1 VALLKVTQDRRDAA
15 VVLYVAGEIDSS
27 TVDDL
32 KEHLAEAYAA
42 ASEHSARLL
51 VVDMC
56 DVSYFGSAGL
66 NGVLD
71 CHERGRVDGIAVRVV
86 ADTAE
91 VIRPIEVT
99 NLDDVL
105 RPYPTVAAAI
115 DRSDES
121 RG

>member
-1 VALLKVTQDRRDAA
+1 VALLKVTQDLRDSA

-27 TVDDL
+27 TVGDL
-32 KEHLAEAYAA
+32 KNHLDEAFTA
-42 ASEHSARLL
+42 ASDHSARLL
-51 VVDMC
+51 IVDLC
-56 DVSYFGSAGL
+56 DVTYFGSAGL

-71 CHERGRVDGIAVRVV
+71 CHERGRVDGVAVRVV

-99 NLDDVL
+99 KLDDVL

-115 DRSDES
+115 KGSDES
-121 RG
+121 KG